1 MARNGWNATRRVMLR
16 DEIAAYWQEMAAL
29 ADAICPATLAEAAA
43 LLLETQAR
51 GRTVLL
57 AGNGGSAATASH
69 IACDLAKGT
78 RNGGGPTFRVVALTD
93 NVPLMTAWANDTDYA
108 RVFAEQV
115 NSLAQPGDLL
125 VAISASGASPNIV
138 AAAEAARDARALVL
152 ALTGRGGGLLAPLAD
167 LAIRIPADR
176 IEIVEDA
183 HMAIGHSLCVA
194 ARAALAGRAQD
205 DAVVRTVPMFAPD
218 RADRIEASA

>member
-1 MARNGWNATRRVMLR
+1 MTRNGWNATRRGPLR
-16 DEIAAYWQEMAAL
+16 DEIAGYWNELAAL
-29 ADAICPATLAEAAA
+29 AAAISPAALAEAAA
-43 LLLETQAR
+43 LLLETQAH
-51 GRTVLL
+51 GGAVLL

-78 RNGGGPTFRVVALTD
+78 RDGGPPTFRVIALTD

-115 NSLAQPGDLL
+115 RSLAQPGDLL
-125 VAISASGASPNIV
+125 VAISASGTSPNIV
-138 AAAEAARDARALVL
+138 AAAEAARDARARVL

-167 LAIRIPADR
+167 LAIRAPADR

-194 ARAALAGRAQD
+194 ARAALAGRTAD
-205 DAVVRTVPMFAPD
+205 DAVVRTVPMYATD
-218 RADRIEASA
+218 HADRIEATA